1 MTQIRHIVA
10 LSAIDGGDSSAPSKS
25 TRRDRA
31 TRAGIPSRTT
41 NYGVFLTIGHCSDDS
56 IVSGAVAPRSF
67 RGR

>member
-1 MTQIRHIVA
+1 MEGLFVIQA
-10 LSAIDGGDSSAPSKS
+10 AIDGGDSSAPSKS